1 MQITFLGAAK
11 TVTGSCYLVQTDK
24 HKFLVDAGLFQ
35 GLDVVARNTQPLS
48 YNPKELDFI
57 LLTHAHMD
65 HSGMLPRVVKEGF
78 KGRIYMTPPTS
89 ALSEILLMD
98 AAKIQEGNLRRN
110 LHPYSESMPYT
121 IEVALYTTVDAID
134 TINLFQ
140 SVSFNQP
147 TDINGLKVTFIPAG
161 HILGAASIYIEY
173 QGESVLFSG
182 DIGRNQESQSVVPS
196 FDKEG
201 LSRANPDYVIMESLY
216 GGITHPDRD
225 QTLSEFLNLI
235 IPSFAVQRTQEL
247 LELLKFSFLD
257 NKIPKDVQVFLDTP
271 LGLAATK
278 IYTSNSHYFNDKLQ
292 FMGNTWNFREIAGD
306 NQQTHTFSQQSRFD
320 FENLRIVRFH
330 KQSLALGRQRKA
342 VILAGSG
349 MAEGGRILNHLA
361 MNIADHNNTVMF
373 VGYQADGTLGRKI
386 VDGNKVIKINNKKFD
401 VRARIE
407 YLQGFSAHADQPTLI
422 EWLGAAK
429 KDKLK
434 NVFLVHADPDRS
446 EAFKSAISNNGYEV
460 TIPDWKQ
467 NFQI

>member
-1 MQITFLGAAK
+1 
-11 TVTGSCYLVQTDK
+11 
-24 HKFLVDAGLFQ
+24 
-35 GLDVVARNTQPLS
+35 
-48 YNPKELDFI
+48 
-57 LLTHAHMD
+57 
-65 HSGMLPRVVKEGF
+65 
-78 KGRIYMTPPTS
+78 
-89 ALSEILLMD
+89 
-98 AAKIQEGNLRRN
+98 
-110 LHPYSESMPYT
+110 
-121 IEVALYTTVDAID
+121 
-134 TINLFQ
+134 
-140 SVSFNQP
+140 
-147 TDINGLKVTFIPAG
+147 
-161 HILGAASIYIEY
+161 
-173 QGESVLFSG
+173 
-182 DIGRNQESQSVVPS
+182 
-196 FDKEG
+196 
-201 LSRANPDYVIMESLY
+201 
-216 GGITHPDRD
+216 
-225 QTLSEFLNLI
+225 
-235 IPSFAVQRTQEL
+235 
-247 LELLKFSFLD
+247 
-257 NKIPKDVQVFLDTP
+257 
-271 LGLAATK
+271 
-278 IYTSNSHYFNDKLQ
+278 
-292 FMGNTWNFREIAGD
+292 MGNTWNFREIAGD